1 MKPFLCRIAKGIRLV
16 FDWLMSMVDALFNKH
31 RLVRRIIVFIA
42 LALITFSVYV
52 IIPKLDGGNAVTA
65 LGLVIGILT
74 PVLAFY
80 KWQRDKD
87 GD

>member
-1 MKPFLCRIAKGIRLV
+1 MKLLCRIASGIRLT
-16 FDWLMSMVDALFNKH
+16 FDWFMSMIDALFNKH
-31 RLVRRIIVFIA
+31 KLVRRTIVFIA
-42 LALITFSVYV
+42 MALITFTVYT
-52 IIPKLDGGNAVTA
+52 IIPKLDGGHAVTA
-65 LGLVIGILT
+65 LATVIGILT